1 MKKIILSVIAISIL
15 LSCGGN
21 GKDTLTV
28 NGEIKN
34 LKKGTLYLQKVID
47 TLVVSVDSI
56 TLDGKNTFSLS
67 DKVESP
73 ELYYLTLDK
82 SPEKSIPFFGEP
94 GTVTINTRLDKF
106 VFSAVINGLKNQQL
120 LDEYNK
126 MIGQYSG
133 KRLDL
138 VKADFEAKRN
148 KDSIK
153 VDSIANAINS
163 LIKSKYRYTANFII
177 THPDNE
183 VAPYLALT
191 EFYDANIKWLDSV
204 NNSLTPRIKESKYGK
219 QLQEYIAEVKSKQ

>member
-1 MKKIILSVIAISIL
+1 MKKIILSVIAISVL

-138 VKADFEAKRN
+138 VKADFEAKRD

-191 EFYDANIKWLDSV
+191 EFYDANITWLDSV

>member
-120 LDEYNK
+120 LEEYNK

-138 VKADFEAKRN
+138 VKADFEAKRD

>member
-1 MKKIILSVIAISIL
+1 MKKIILSVIVISIL

-67 DKVESP
+67 DEVESP

-138 VKADFEAKRN
+138 VKADFEAKRD

-204 NNSLTPRIKESKYGK
+204 NNSLSPRIKESKYGK

>member
-94 GTVTINTRLDKF
+94 GIVTINTRLDKF

-138 VKADFEAKRN
+138 VKADFEAKRD

-219 QLQEYIAEVKSKQ
+219 QLQEYIAEVKSK

>member
-1 MKKIILSVIAISIL
+1 MKKIILSVIAISVL

>member
-1 MKKIILSVIAISIL
+1 
-15 LSCGGN
+15 
-21 GKDTLTV
+21 
-28 NGEIKN
+28 
-34 LKKGTLYLQKVID
+34 
-47 TLVVSVDSI
+47 VDSI

-94 GTVTINTRLDKF
+94 GIVTINTRLDKF

-120 LDEYNK
+120 LEEYNK

-138 VKADFEAKRN
+138 VKADFEAKRD

>member
-94 GTVTINTRLDKF
+94 GIVTINTRLDKF

-138 VKADFEAKRN
+138 VKADFEAKRD

>member
-94 GTVTINTRLDKF
+94 GIVTINTRLDKF

-120 LDEYNK
+120 LEEYNK

-138 VKADFEAKRN
+138 VKADFEAKRD